1 MVEYKYLFY
10 RYIAV
15 GKPHKYRE
23 FNNRMN
29 VPMRI
34 LIYSGPVLALS
45 FLLNIP
51 KFYEIDV
58 SYSARI
64 LWRMDHWKYTEK
76 YFIYI
81 FIYVLFTLSLV
92 MPYSLI

>member
-1 MVEYKYLFY
+1 MMFIFLRNMINVFWLD

-15 GKPHKYRE
+15 CKPHKYRE
-23 FNNRMN
+23 FNYCVN

-34 LIYSGPVLALS
+34 LVYSGPVLALS

-58 SYSARI
+58 SNKNEMQKIRVEA
-64 LWRMDHWKYTEK
+64 W
-76 YFIYI
+76 
-81 FIYVLFTLSLV
+81 
-92 MPYSLI
+92 